1 MPHRLPPGRDA
12 DRYPA
17 DVVNRASVRLVRD
30 VCGWLSGRADQ
41 DAADV
46 DWLPDGNAVCC
57 LEVLLGARVNWLN
70 SPDPT
75 LWKTGDVHR
84 LLIDCAAPRL
94 IDVYRLTELGP
105 TVLRVLV
112 DFLDDTD
119 RFHPGSMRIAAL
131 CTELDRAAAKFPAV
145 MADGSVWRLAKRI
158 FTAMLADGVDLA
170 DDLAVDAWAAAFGAA
185 PTERRRAVLGV
196 LLDRQPELL
205 ASQFVIRD
213 SHVVAIAPGMPVPPQ
228 LRRHDPDTCQDCMEA
243 PVNPPVALPAIN
255 ELADAARESALVCK
269 MVACGRWAGAGRRVT
284 RQGLPSAADTR
295 SLGAALGVEVRD
307 SVRDPRDHLGLIR
320 GWRLAMD
327 TEILRLHRTAV
338 VAGPVLPAL
347 ERAVADDTDP
357 ERTLRAWKDIVEI
370 ALTGPT
376 QLAAGDNPIPK
387 LDEFCRP
394 WGPRALG
401 ELYRI
406 NEPVQLDDLVDT
418 LITAYH
424 GSDADEMLTV
434 MIGAAVRTGLVAG
447 TEAGA
452 VAVTVPANAEIDQL
466 ARHSSVLHGEPAWA
480 VAPIPGTHVELT
492 PLGRYF
498 VRLNLLAEGTN
509 APLLE
514 PAT

>member
-1 MPHRLPPGRDA
+1 MF
-12 DRYPA
+12 
-17 DVVNRASVRLVRD
+17 NRASVRIVRD

-57 LEVLLGARVNWLN
+57 LKFLLEARENWLN

-75 LWKTGDVHR
+75 LWKTGDAHR
-84 LLIDCAAPRL
+84 LLIDTAAPRL
-94 IDVYRLTELGP
+94 TDIYRLTEHGP
-105 TVLRVLV
+105 SVLRVLF

-119 RFHPGSMRIAAL
+119 RFHPGGMRVAAL
-131 CTELDRAAAKFPAV
+131 RKELDRAAAKFPAA
-145 MADGSVWRLAKRI
+145 MADESVWRLAKRI
-158 FTAMLADGVDLA
+158 FTAMHADGVEPA
-170 DDLAVDAWAAAFGAA
+170 DDIAVDAWAAVFTAA
-185 PTERRRAVLGV
+185 PAERRRAVLGV

-205 ASQFVIRD
+205 TSQFVIRD
-213 SHVVAIAPGMPVPPQ
+213 SQVAAIAPGVPVPPQ
-228 LRRHDPDTCQDCMEA
+228 LRRHDPDTCQHCSEV
-243 PVNPPVALPAIN
+243 PVNPPATLPPTD
-255 ELADAARESALVCK
+255 ELANAARESALVRK

-284 RQGLPSAADTR
+284 RQGLPSAVDTR
-295 SLGAALGVEVRD
+295 SLSAALGVEVRD
-307 SVRDPRDHLGLIR
+307 SIRGHRGLIH

-338 VAGPVLPAL
+338 VAGPTLSVL

-357 ERTLRAWKDIVEI
+357 EPILRLWKDIADI
-370 ALTGPT
+370 ALAGPAQLVAGDT
-376 QLAAGDNPIPK
+376 SAQQLA
-387 LDEFCRP
+387 EFRRP

-418 LITAYH
+418 MITLYH
-424 GSDADEMLTV
+424 GSDAGEVLAQV
-434 MIGAAVRTGLVAG
+434 IGTAVRTGLLAG

-452 VAVTVPANAEIDQL
+452 VVVTVPANAEIEQSV
-466 ARHSSVLHGEPAWA
+466 RRSSVLLGEPVWV
-480 VAPIPGTHVELT
+480 VAPIPGAHVELT
-492 PLGRYF
+492 PLGRYL
-498 VRLNLLAEGTN
+498 VRLNLLAEGTD